1 MNRRETLKF
10 MLGGA
15 ALVGVSGLAGGVATA
30 QQKPFTLP
38 PLGYPYEALEPH
50 IDTATMRIH
59 HSAHHNACVN
69 NLNTIAEK
77 WPELGTRP
85 VEEILSNL
93 SVVPEASRTGVRNN
107 LGGHWNHV
115 YFWNLMTPGGAKA
128 PTADVAAAI
137 NGTFGD
143 LDKMKGSRAGAF
155 RLGLGVAWR
164 RQGQEADRV
173 QHRQPGQPARLR
185 GRQGD
190 PRHRGV
196 GARLLP
202 QAPVQARRLRR
213 RLVEH
218 RELGQGRGQF
228 QEGDGVAAGHMK
240 GMTLAKRVGRI
251 ELPRRHADARR

>member
-15 ALVGVSGLAGGVATA
+15 ALVGASGLAGGVATA

-59 HSAHHNACVN
+59 HSAHHNAYVN

-143 LDKMKGSRAGAF
+143 LDKMKGSEQAALARFGSGWAWLGVDKDRKLTVFSTANQDSPHVYAGAKAILAIEVWEHAYYLKHQSKRADYVDVWWNTVNWDKVAENF
-155 RLGLGVAWR
+155 RKAM
-164 RQGQEADRV
+164 A
-173 QHRQPGQPARLR
+173 
-185 GRQGD
+185 
-190 PRHRGV
+190 
-196 GARLLP
+196 
-202 QAPVQARRLRR
+202 
-213 RLVEH
+213 
-218 RELGQGRGQF
+218 
-228 QEGDGVAAGHMK
+228 
-240 GMTLAKRVGRI
+240 
-251 ELPRRHADARR
+251 